1 MRIAGAHP
9 ISIIPRSIHLF
20 LFALKL
26 LAMMVMLLLNRLV
39 GDEDWQPSALA
50 WVEPST
56 LKLLFD
62 SGLLVL
68 EACRVVIHL
77 RVLLRRNQF
86 TTYFEILPAPR
97 RVARWR

>member
-39 GDEDWQPSALA
+39 GDEDW
-50 WVEPST
+50 
-56 LKLLFD
+56 
-62 SGLLVL
+62 
-68 EACRVVIHL
+68 
-77 RVLLRRNQF
+77 
-86 TTYFEILPAPR
+86 
-97 RVARWR
+97 